1 MSKNA
6 PPSEKNKKIWSS
18 NLVRFQKGKTS
29 RKHNTVDSLDQMR
42 KIPMEQHIL
51 DRYKTLVSGVKS
63 RKERIVLIA
72 GEVNHLRK
80 KLNLPIQQGKS
91 TVERKIEN
99 VTKKYE
105 IHNLETMILL
115 RCLM

>member
-29 RKHNTVDSLDQMR
+29 RKHTTVDSLDQVR

-51 DRYKTLVSGVKS
+51 DRYQTFVSDVKS

-72 GEVNHLRK
+72 GEVKHLWN
-80 KLNLPIQQGKS
+80 KLNLPIQQDKS

-99 VTKKYE
+99 VIKKV
-105 IHNLETMILL
+105 
-115 RCLM
+115 

>member
-18 NLVRFQKGKTS
+18 NLVRFKKGKTS
-29 RKHNTVDSLDQMR
+29 RKHATVGSLNQMQR
-42 KIPMEQHIL
+42 LPMEPDIL
-51 DRYKTLVSGVKS
+51 DRYQTLASAVKS

-72 GEVNHLRK
+72 GEVKHLWK
-80 KLNLPIQQGKS
+80 KLNLPMQQGKS

-99 VTKKYE
+99 VIKKV
-105 IHNLETMILL
+105 
-115 RCLM
+115 